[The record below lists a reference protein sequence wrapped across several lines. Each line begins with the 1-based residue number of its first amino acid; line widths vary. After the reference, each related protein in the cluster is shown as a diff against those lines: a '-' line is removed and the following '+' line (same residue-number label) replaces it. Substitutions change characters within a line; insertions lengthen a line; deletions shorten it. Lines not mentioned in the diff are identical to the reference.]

1 MKSLRLIAPISSMI
15 CAIHCVVT
23 PLAMAI
29 LPYVS
34 ISLFITE
41 FYDWLL
47 LSFSLLFNIG
57 NLCFGFK
64 KHKSYKALKY
74 LGIGIGF
81 LLVAKLEHHH
91 EKIHHGF
98 DPFDVEILLFNR
110 WGQVIWESHNV
121 SFGWDGTYQGL
132 MCPAGI
138 YVYKITYGNV
148 KNDSRSIII
157 GHLTLLK

>member
-1 MKSLRLIAPISSMI
+1 MKSLKMIAPISSLI
-15 CAIHCVVT
+15 CAIHCVAT

-47 LSFSLLFNIG
+47 LSFSLLFNVG

-91 EKIHHGF
+91 EKVHHGF
-98 DPFDVEILLFNR
+98 DPFDVVMIVGAIFILFSSILNEKLCNNCKR
-110 WGQVIWESHNV
+110 CNELNCNEQ
-121 SFGWDGTYQGL
+121 
-132 MCPAGI
+132 
-138 YVYKITYGNV
+138 
-148 KNDSRSIII
+148 KN
-157 GHLTLLK
+157 